1 MLDYMLVP
9 RRKATCRHYAI
20 IKLDEARIRLRDIDS
35 SLKFCSK
42 VAAHGETLAWR
53 PARTC

>member
-42 VAAHGETLAWR
+42 VAAHGNTGLA
-53 PARTC
+53 AACLY